1 MKHVLFAGLIA
12 LILSTMRADLTVVQ
26 KIEGGSTPG
35 LPRFNQVTIKIKG
48 DKTRIETGPQATM
61 IIEGTSG
68 EMITL
73 MHQQKQILRIPGDK
87 AKAMME
93 MATKFQDG
101 GTPEVPQRLVAVG
114 KKETI
119 EGMETEIYTSEF
131 REGKATYWI
140 ATHYPNAQEILSQ
153 LQAMQPSQWT
163 VSRNGMPDYRELPGV
178 PIKIVVDLG
187 GTQITS
193 TLVAIKQEPLA
204 DSEFSVPADYSE
216 MKIPKILGGEKTA
229 PSKKSPGATEV
240 PSPAP

>member
-1 MKHVLFAGLIA
+1 MKHLLVTGLIA
-12 LILSTMRADLTVVQ
+12 LVTSTMRADLTVVQ

-61 IIEGTSG
+61 IIDRRSG
-68 EMITL
+68 ETITL
-73 MHQQKQILRIPGDK
+73 MHEQKQILRIPGDK
-87 AKAMME
+87 AKAMVE
-93 MATKFQDG
+93 MATKFQGG
-101 GTPEVPQRLVAVG
+101 GTPEVPQKLVATG

-140 ATHYPNAQEILSQ
+140 ATHYSNAQEILRQ

-163 VSRNGMPDYRELPGV
+163 IPHNGMPDYHALPGV
-178 PIKIVVDLG
+178 PIKTLVDLG

-193 TLVAIKQEPLA
+193 TVVAIKQEPLA

-216 MKIPKILGGEKTA
+216 MKIPRILGGEKTA
-229 PSKKSPGATEV
+229 PSREPAGAAEV